1 MATQLACATEDGERR
16 EKIIQLLMRETKEPN
31 TPDGESKFPLWALSS
46 DEAVAGAPPLTTGEA
61 NLSAV
66 GPMKLVPSPYANLPG
81 GCGERGAATGL
92 KLDLKLLEGRV
103 LEAVVS
109 PSAIDRSL
117 SRA

>member
-1 MATQLACATEDGERR
+1 
-16 EKIIQLLMRETKEPN
+16 MRETKEPN